1 MEQIRQSH
9 DRTVNTILAISKKH
23 WATYII
29 PLFAL
34 ILGLLFVI
42 SKSYIF
48 GIVLTFFG
56 IIKILSNKSTSWT
69 LTNEDLVIKSGFMPW
84 RKTYFE
90 IPKEDIY
97 EAFYSRSM
105 FGSMFGFGN
114 LAIRRTEGT
123 TSTFS
128 CSGMTDPKEIMG
140 SINSLVREIK
150 KNPKTNT
157 VNFTNTISL
166 ADEIQK
172 LVELKN
178 QGILND
184 DEFNV
189 QKQRLINH
197 R

>member
-9 DRTVNTILAISKKH
+9 DRTVDTILATSKKH
-23 WATYII
+23 WATYIV

-34 ILGLLFVI
+34 ILGLLFLI
-42 SKSYIF
+42 FKSYLF
-48 GIVLTFFG
+48 GIVLATFG

-84 RKTYFE
+84 RKTSFE

-97 EAFYSRSM
+97 EAFYSKSM
-105 FGSMFGFGN
+105 FGSIFGFGN

-123 TSTFS
+123 TSSFS
-128 CSGMTDPKEIMG
+128 CSGMTEAKEIMG

-157 VNFTNTISL
+157 INFTNNISL

-178 QGILND
+178 QGILNE
-184 DEFNV
+184 DEFNM

-197 R
+197 